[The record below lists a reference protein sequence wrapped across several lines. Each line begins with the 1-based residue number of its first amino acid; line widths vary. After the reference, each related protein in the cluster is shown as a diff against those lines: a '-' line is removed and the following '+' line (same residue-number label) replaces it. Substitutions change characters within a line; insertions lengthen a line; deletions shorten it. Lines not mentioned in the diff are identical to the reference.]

1 MIDGSFLAL
10 KITYL
15 MKQSGKNRLTISE
28 AKIKLLAQ
36 KEVLTI
42 SYLGEL
48 KQNLEELGIFL
59 GTLKK
64 GAFCLLMVES
74 LEGAPSLPI
83 KEDSLGKLAELS
95 KEQLESLYSAP
106 IVVETITDNVQDEQ
120 LLLLNELW
128 LLLIQTASNKEVI
141 TYGALAKK
149 LESSLKYKVHHKKV
163 MVLLEPITQ
172 FCSMHNYPTLT
183 YLAVNDKLQLP
194 KALENGQD
202 AKNKFEEV
210 KSQIYSFNWNEQK
223 NNFDNFLSKNKEN

>member
-1 MIDGSFLAL
+1 MIDASFLAL

-42 SYLGEL
+42 SYLCEL

-83 KEDSLGKLAELS
+83 KEDSLGKLTELS

-106 IVVETITDNVQDEQ
+106 IVVETITDNAQDEQ

-128 LLLIQTASNKEVI
+128 LLLTQTASNKEVI
-141 TYGALAKK
+141 SFGALAKK

-172 FCSMHNYPTLT
+172 FCQNNQLPPLV
-183 YLAVNDKLQLP
+183 YLAINDKTGLP
-194 KALENGQD
+194 KALDKEAD
-202 AKNKFEEV
+202 AKATFEEE
-210 KSQIYSFNWNEQK
+210 KSRIVVFNWEQEK
-223 NNFDNFLSKNKEN
+223 TKFDAFLNKNKEY